1 MYEERSGPEPI
12 LFIKCGQTPRAEDL
26 NLNLDITETAT
37 LLRLCEDIPNGVFT
51 SNIVEPQFNKIVL
64 LGGEAIKSV
73 FKKGLKDYKMAMMM
87 HGDVYFL
94 CLNGLGRLYMS
105 NLKKEKE
112 LLRRLC
118 DI

>member
-37 LLRLCEDIPNGVFT
+37 LLRLCEDIPNGIFT
-51 SNIVEPQFNKIVL
+51 SNIIDNSFSKIVL
-64 LGGEAIKSV
+64 LGAEAIKMI
-73 FKKGLKDYKMAMMM
+73 FKKTLKEYNGNIYNIDNI
-87 HGDVYFL
+87 YFL